1 MILYLHKLHFL
12 PFNSFQRDTRKKLS
26 PSAVERY
33 CDRCSLLYKVDKWGF
48 PTTTGP
54 CVYHWGRAYKRRG
67 YSGLETRYSCCGGDL
82 ESDGCV
88 QATTHVSQNYN
99 PDDLRGYVRTL
110 PKESSSGDYGVYAL
124 GKLTAHHLSVVT

>member
-1 MILYLHKLHFL
+1 M
-12 PFNSFQRDTRKKLS
+12 
-26 PSAVERY
+26 
-33 CDRCSLLYKVDKWGF
+33 LYKVDKWGF

-54 CVYHWGRAYKRRG
+54 CAYHWGRAYKRRG

-110 PKESSSGDYGVYAL
+110 PKDASDGDYGVYAL
-124 GKLTAHHLSVVT
+124 GKFFFFRLVSCNPSLHVSKRKIKN